1 MLTLSAD
8 MGPKAFL
15 TTTTIALAAALATG
29 ASAMDISVG
38 SNVRLSAGY
47 LSLNH
52 DASHL
57 TPPGGPGMASYG
69 DPTSI
74 LSYEPLYQAD
84 IEFVVS
90 GRGGEGWFD
99 LIAGFPIAAGGTFG
113 DRDYEVGQALYSETF
128 SDLAL
133 GNGGDVSLRY
143 GLPTDGTLIWNDM
156 VVRPYVTGGFGLQRY
171 DVNGLRCGA
180 ACPSGPI
187 ASSVTVIGHDMFS
200 ASAGLGVWLENE
212 ISEAETIDLRFEING
227 GYLGVTDSHY
237 LRVWKPAPASGYDLG
252 PVPNVFYNL
261 ATVGGLAEAAYRY
274 ETEQGASLSAS
285 VFAGGQLGL
294 GGVTFGSAGG
304 PQTGPL
310 WAWSVAGHA
319 GVSLGASVP
328 F

>member
-15 TTTTIALAAALATG
+15 TTTTIALAAAFATG

-57 TPPGGPGMASYG
+57 TPPGGSGMASYG

-113 DRDYEVGQALYSETF
+113 DRDYEAGQALYSETF

-133 GNGGDVSLRY
+133 GNGGDVSVRY

-237 LRVWKPAPASGYDLG
+237 LRPDLG
-252 PVPNVFYNL
+252 SVPNVFYDF

>member
-1 MLTLSAD
+1 MLPLSNR
-8 MGPKAFL
+8 MGSKAFL
-15 TTTTIALAAALATG
+15 TTAVFALTAVMTSGAA
-29 ASAMDISVG
+29 AMDISIG
-38 SNVRLSAGY
+38 SQVRLSAGY

-57 TPPGGPGMASYG
+57 TPPVGSGFASYG

-74 LSYEPLYQAD
+74 LSYEPLYNAD
-84 IEFVVS
+84 IEFVVT
-90 GRGGEGWFD
+90 GRGQEGWFD

-113 DRDYEVGQALYSETF
+113 DRDYEAGQALYSETF
-128 SDLAL
+128 SDITL
-133 GNGGDVSLRY
+133 GNGGNVALRY
-143 GLPTDGTLIWNDM
+143 GLPSDGTLVWNEM
-156 VVRPYVTGGFGLQRY
+156 VVRPYVTGGFGLERY
-171 DVNGLRCGA
+171 GITGLRCGA

-187 ASSVTVIGHDMFS
+187 ASSVTVIGHDLFS
-200 ASAGLGVWLENE
+200 ASAGVGVWLENE

-237 LRVWKPAPASGYDLG
+237 LRSDLG
-252 PVPNVFYNL
+252 SVPNVFYDL

-274 ETEQGASLSAS
+274 ETEQGAELSAS

-304 PQTGPL
+304 AQTGPL

-319 GVSLGASVP
+319 GVTVGATVP

>member
-1 MLTLSAD
+1 MLTLCEG
-8 MGPKAFL
+8 MGLKAFL
-15 TTTTIALAAALATG
+15 TTTTIALTAAYATG
-29 ASAMDISVG
+29 ASAMEISVG

-57 TPPGGPGMASYG
+57 TPPPPPGMASYG

-90 GRGGEGWFD
+90 GRGQEGWFD
-99 LIAGFPIAAGGTFG
+99 LTAGFPIAAGGTFG
-113 DRDYEVGQALYSETF
+113 DRDYEAGQALYSETF

-133 GNGGDVSLRY
+133 GNGGSVDMRY

-156 VVRPYVTGGFGLQRY
+156 VVRPYVTGGLGLQRY

-187 ASSVTVIGHDMFS
+187 ASSVTVIGHDLFS

-237 LRVWKPAPASGYDLG
+237 LRPDLG
-252 PVPNVFYNL
+252 SVPNVFYDL

-274 ETEQGASLSAS
+274 ETEQGAELSAS

-319 GVSLGASVP
+319 GVSVGASVP

>member
-1 MLTLSAD
+1 MLPLSNR
-8 MGPKAFL
+8 MGSKAFL
-15 TTTTIALAAALATG
+15 TTAVFALTAVLTSGAA
-29 ASAMDISVG
+29 AMDISIG
-38 SNVRLSAGY
+38 SQVRLSAGY

-57 TPPGGPGMASYG
+57 TPPGGSGFASYG

-74 LSYEPLYQAD
+74 LSYEPLYNAD
-84 IEFVVS
+84 IEFVVT
-90 GRGGEGWFD
+90 GRGQEGWFD

-113 DRDYEVGQALYSETF
+113 DRDYEAGQALYSETF
-128 SDLAL
+128 SDIML
-133 GNGGDVSLRY
+133 GNGGSVALRY
-143 GLPTDGTLIWNDM
+143 GLPSDGTLVWNEM
-156 VVRPYVTGGFGLQRY
+156 VVRPYVTGGFGLERY
-171 DVNGLRCGA
+171 GITGLRCGA

-187 ASSVTVIGHDMFS
+187 ASSVTVIGHDLFS
-200 ASAGLGVWLENE
+200 ASAGVGVWLENE

-237 LRVWKPAPASGYDLG
+237 LRSDLG
-252 PVPNVFYNL
+252 SVPNVFYDL

-274 ETEQGASLSAS
+274 ETEQGAELSAS

-304 PQTGPL
+304 AQTGPL

-319 GVSLGASVP
+319 GVTVGASVP

>member
-1 MLTLSAD
+1 MLTLSGA
-8 MGPKAFL
+8 MGSKAFF
-15 TTTTIALAAALATG
+15 TTITIALTAAFATG
-29 ASAMDISVG
+29 ASAMDISLG

-57 TPPGGPGMASYG
+57 TPPGSSGMASYG

-84 IEFVVS
+84 IEFS
-90 GRGGEGWFD
+90 LTGRGEEGWFD
-99 LIAGFPIAAGGTFG
+99 LIAAFPIAAGGTFG
-113 DRDYEVGQALYSETF
+113 DRDYEAGQALYSETF
-128 SDLAL
+128 SDITLE
-133 GNGGDVSLRY
+133 NGGSVSLRY
-143 GLPTDGTLIWNDM
+143 GLPTDGTLVWNDM
-156 VVRPYVTGGFGLQRY
+156 VVRPYLTGGFGLERY
-171 DVNGLRCGA
+171 GMDELRCGA

-187 ASSVTVIGHDMFS
+187 ASSVTVIGHDLFS

-212 ISEAETIDLRFEING
+212 ISEAETIDLRFEVNG

-237 LRVWKPAPASGYDLG
+237 LRLADLG
-252 PVPNVFYNL
+252 SVPNIFYDL
-261 ATVGGLAEAAYRY
+261 ATVGGLAEATYRY
-274 ETEQGASLSAS
+274 ETEQGAELSAS

-319 GVSLGASVP
+319 GISVGASVP